1 MAFDVNIFTDSGLTL
16 LSAVSATKSL
26 VIDTVIPIETV
37 TTDYNL
43 QVQAAS
49 YFEGFRSASVNAD
62 VISVGTDPASESNSR
77 IVVALS
83 LAGGVTQD
91 VTIRTVVVTAH
102 TEEAGSASTPV
113 TFIGSSDAAGIV
125 VPYNATTTIKVNLA
139 LSFAFN
145 RASTVTV
152 AGSIANYLLADEVNR
167 FVTTHALAGATQGD
181 DQVIYGEKRMRHK
194 LMLDGNE
201 GGTLE
206 FWYDADPCVS
216 VAQSNEFGLVFDVTH
231 ADFDPEVDNPV
242 YEFRAGGRDLCTIG
256 LQAGAGIIEGVNIL
270 QTTYAYCNT
279 LGALTGDELT
289 IESNLAPSENGQ
301 TLGTT
306 SAHWGTCYA
315 NTLETIRIKS
325 SAASGKIALASSLE
339 PLSNDVTIGTSLRR
353 VQAVNADSYYEGT
366 VQGYL
371 SKPFTTTQLPSG
383 LVGANIGIGCITPF
397 VAAQGVIGGNKA
409 AGDTFTLAVGA
420 ANIPEIFL
428 SGNALVVETG
438 TRVLPA
444 GTYQALVDI
453 RDTSPKAFGLVMRIA

>member
-1 MAFDVNIFTDSGLTL
+1 MTFDQSTAL
-16 LSAVSATKSL
+16 
-26 VIDTVIPIETV
+26 
-37 TTDYNL
+37 
-43 QVQAAS
+43 
-49 YFEGFRSASVNAD
+49 SASVNAN
-62 VISVGTDPASESNSR
+62 VISVGTDPTSESNSR

-102 TEEAGSASTPV
+102 TEEAGSVSTPV
-113 TFIGSSDAAGIV
+113 TFIGSSDATGIV
-125 VPYNATTTIKVNLA
+125 VPYNANTTIKVNLA

-201 GGTLE
+201 GGALE

-216 VAQSNEFGLVFDVTH
+216 VTQSNEFGLVFDVTH
-231 ADFDPEVDNPV
+231 ADFDPDVDGEL
-242 YEFRAGGRDLCTIG
+242 YEFKADGRELCTLGVKDGSGSMTG
-256 LQAGAGIIEGVNIL
+256 LEYASMRHISCGSIEAIDASKVYMDSPFVPGDGS
-270 QTTYAYCNT
+270 AT
-279 LGALTGDELT
+279 LGDAA
-289 IESNLAPSENGQ
+289 N
-301 TLGTT
+301 
-306 SAHWGTCYA
+306 HWSTCYA

-353 VQAVNADSYYEGT
+353 VHAVNADSYYEGT

-420 ANIPEIFL
+420 AVIPEIFL

-444 GTYQALVDI
+444 GTYQALVNI
-453 RDTSPKAFGLVMRIA
+453 RDTSPHAFGLVMRIA